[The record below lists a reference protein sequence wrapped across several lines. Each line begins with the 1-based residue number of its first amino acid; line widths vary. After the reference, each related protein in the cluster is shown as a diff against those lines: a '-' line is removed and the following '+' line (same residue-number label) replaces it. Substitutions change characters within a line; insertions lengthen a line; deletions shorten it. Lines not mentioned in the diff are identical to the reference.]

1 MNAFAFF
8 VDVIDRCAGAPL
20 EASAFLDAV
29 VTFATHLD
37 ECVSGR
43 GGEGFGV
50 KIGIDFAQVASIW
63 VAIHHDSFGVRRR
76 KIEFHLGKLSARLGE
91 TGGFRF
97 GDGSGCRGGC
107 WEIVHFNKMMDGA
120 NLGQKICS
128 GFCGGIVMKCCER
141 GVVGK
146 GGVTFLIY
154 LLEIFDKI
162 FGVVAEALVLK
173 YAKIVRRVSV
183 IVLATAYTRA
193 ADTFS

>member
-20 EASAFLDAV
+20 EAAAFLDTV
-29 VTFATHLD
+29 VTFATHFD
-37 ECVSGR
+37 ECIFSR
-43 GGEGFGV
+43 GCERDGIE
-50 KIGIDFAQVASIW
+50 IGIDFAQVASIW
-63 VAIHHDSFGVRRR
+63 GAIDDKSFGVRWR
-76 KIEFHLGKLSARLGE
+76 KIESHSGKLSARLGE
-91 TGGFRF
+91 TGRFRF
-97 GDGSGCRGGC
+97 GDGSGCRGGGG
-107 WEIVHFNKMMDGA
+107 WGIVYCDKLMDDA

-128 GFCGGIVMKCCER
+128 GFCGGVVMKCCEC

-183 IVLATAYTRA
+183 VVLATAYTRA
-193 ADTFS
+193 ADTS